1 MRLALPSSLLE
12 SMFPCLFNDS
22 MPHVSFSL
30 LASSFWPESPT
41 KLVFIGRQRS
51 GLQLTDVEWKLPEDV
66 SVSPREMDGGVV
78 RLEMQSVYVCGEIS
92 TTRQQQSK
100 LIVTVIGV
108 GTFMLAMPDASR
120 ETACVGYAQKPKRTL
135 LLWVTSK
142 HDPPALFEGVCKL
155 FNPEDGLLCGE
166 AIKVS
171 PI

>member
-1 MRLALPSSLLE
+1 
-12 SMFPCLFNDS
+12 
-22 MPHVSFSL
+22 
-30 LASSFWPESPT
+30 
-41 KLVFIGRQRS
+41 
-51 GLQLTDVEWKLPEDV
+51 
-66 SVSPREMDGGVV
+66 
-78 RLEMQSVYVCGEIS
+78 MQSVYVRGEIS

-100 LIVTVIGV
+100 LVVTVIGE
-108 GTFMLAMPDASR
+108 GTFMLAMPDTSR

-171 PI
+171 PIYISQSGLPCTMYDIALPLPHSLLPGWAPLCIDHGPEEPKRLFPQTLDQSKWCPLCTRTILGVPERPKPVMKFIACF